1 MIRVQLA
8 GAADFAALLAA
19 YAPSRP
25 GRPADAARG
34 WDESA
39 RPVPHRAERTRAER
53 TRDEAERVRPGP
65 ALGAGR

>member
-25 GRPADAARG
+25 GRPADAAQG
-34 WDESA
+34 WDEPA
-39 RPVPHRAERTRAER
+39 CPVPHRAERTG
-53 TRDEAERVRPGP
+53 DEAERVRLAL
-65 ALGAGR
+65 ALGTGR

>member
-25 GRPADAARG
+25 GRPADAAQG
-34 WDESA
+34 WAESA
-39 RPVPHRAERTRAER
+39 RPAPHRAGRA
-53 TRDEAERVRPGP
+53 RDEAERVRPAP
-65 ALGAGR
+65 ATEAGR